1 MSYYDNEL
9 TILLS
14 EDITNNSIVT
24 INNTEEYFD
33 YISAHFPISANRIDW
48 GEIKDSINS
57 HLTIEETDNSE
68 LFANRLNLFFENI
81 ESKYP
86 INDNETI
93 LIIGDSL
100 TDFAYQMSYTVF
112 KKTAIH
118 FLRIP
123 QHTYCLL
130 MNINC
135 CLNYT
140 FEDSIY
146 FGREVK

>member
-9 TILLS
+9 RTLLS
-14 EDITNNSIVT
+14 EEITNNSIVV
-24 INNTEEYFD
+24 INNTKDHFD
-33 YISAHFPISANRIDW
+33 YIGTHFPISANRIDW
-48 GEIKDSINS
+48 REVKDSIHS
-57 HLTIEETDNSE
+57 HLTKEETE
-68 LFANRLNLFFENI
+68 RFASCLNLFFENI

-100 TDFAYQMSYTVF
+100 TDFSYQMSYDIF

-118 FLRIP
+118 FLQIP